1 MIPSANNHFAVGPI
15 PAQAGIGLR
24 AEHYHEVVETKPAI
38 AWFEAHSENYFGA
51 GGRPLYFLERVRA
64 DYPVSL
70 HGVGLSLGSAD
81 ALNLRHLEKL
91 RDLIQRIEPGLVSE
105 HLSWGSVGGRYLNDL
120 LPLPYTDETLR
131 HLIERVQQVQ
141 EFLGRQI
148 LIENISCYLEYED
161 TTLAEP
167 QFLAELARRSGC
179 ALLLDVNNVYVNA
192 VNHRFDP
199 FGYVAA
205 IPADLVQEI
214 HLAGHTRRQLEDG
227 AILIDTHDQLVTP
240 AVWELYRA
248 AVARLGR
255 IPTLIEWD
263 SDLPA
268 LEVLLA
274 EAAHAEQVMEVGYA
288 DVA

>member
-24 AEHYHEVVETKPAI
+24 AEHYHEVVETQPAI
-38 AWFEAHSENYFGA
+38 AWFEVHSENYFGA
-51 GGRPLYFLERVRA
+51 GGRPLSFLERVRA

-70 HGVGLSLGSAD
+70 HGVGLSLGSSD
-81 ALNLRHLEKL
+81 ALSTTHLAKL
-91 RDLIQRIEPGLVSE
+91 RGLIQRIEPGLVSE
-105 HLSWGSVGGRYLNDL
+105 HLSWSSVDGRYLNDL
-120 LPLPYTDETLR
+120 LPLPYTEATLR
-131 HLIERVQQVQ
+131 HLVERVQRVQ

-161 TTLAEP
+161 STLAEP
-167 QFLAELARRSGC
+167 HFLAELARRSGC

-192 VNHRFDP
+192 VNHGFDP
-199 FGYVAA
+199 FAYVAA
-205 IPADLVQEI
+205 IPADLVQEV

-227 AILIDTHDQLVTP
+227 EILIDTHDQRVTP

-248 AVARLGR
+248 TVARLGR
-255 IPTLIEWD
+255 RPTLIEWD

-274 EAAHAEQVMEVGYA
+274 EAAQAAQVMEVMYA